1 MLAAGIVRELSRLLI
16 DKGANLDI
24 QNEVSYYINILLSFI
39 YSFIFKL
46 IIIIIVLCEQEG
58 STALILAASFD
69 FEITRLL
76 IGRGANLDIQHHV
89 S

>member
-1 MLAAGIVRELSRLLI
+1 M
-16 DKGANLDI
+16 
-24 QNEVSYYINILLSFI
+24 

-46 IIIIIVLCEQEG
+46 IIITILCEQEG

-69 FEITRLL
+69 LEITRLL
-76 IGRGANLDIQHHV
+76 IDRGANLDIQHHV